1 MPLDATSIA
10 AAVGSTAQNVTFAIA
25 AENVPRKI
33 LVIGTYDPLKTGVVA
48 EVPVQV
54 LSAADAGDKFGFGFP
69 VHRLVKKAFEGSNGI
84 ECWVQPQSEVAGLQA
99 LGSIVA
105 TGPATAAGTI
115 YLYIAGDVLTIPIA
129 SGDDATAI
137 GDAIETAI
145 NAERDL
151 PITALN
157 AAGTVTTT
165 AKDTSVYGNDVNMAV
180 NLGLNQELPAGVALV
195 FTQQTGGTGLPD
207 IDDALDGL
215 GTGDAANDANFTDM
229 VHSYGPES
237 TVIPK
242 VSTYGGIGNDF
253 VGLYTKTIGRPFR
266 CLMGDTAVGSA
277 GLTAAKAVGNGNLED
292 RTNGLLSVPG
302 SPNHPAEIAACA
314 IGVMARI
321 NQNRAGE
328 SYIGKTIPG
337 IIPAPTDASGDR
349 WTDDDDNRNSALLAG
364 VSPTRVQNNAVKLQN
379 VATFYHPAGVST
391 ASNAYRSMRNISIIQ
406 NVLFNNRLN
415 FEAEKWQGISIVADI
430 AKVTNSIDREKARDR
445 NAVIGDLLALTE
457 EYEGHAWIYSA
468 SFTVNQLQ
476 SDPTLVEIR
485 VGGDGFTMKLPLV
498 LSGEGGI
505 FDTVAQVDASLAV
518 FLT

>member
-69 VHRLVKKAFEGSNGI
+69 VHRLVKKA
-84 ECWVQPQSEVAGLQA
+84 AGAQA
-99 LGSIVA
+99 AGSITI

-115 YLYIAGDVLTIPIA
+115 YLYIAGDVLTVAVANADTDAVI
-129 SGDDATAI
+129 ATAI
-137 GDAIETAI
+137 SAAI
-145 NAERDL
+145 NAEQDL
-151 PITALN
+151 PITAS
-157 AAGTVTTT
+157 AALGVVTTT
-165 AKDTSVYGNDVNMAV
+165 AKDTSEFGNDVNMSV
-180 NLGLNQELPAGVALV
+180 NLGLNQELPTGVTV
-195 FTQQTGGTGLPD
+195 VIVQQSGGSGLPD

-215 GTGDAANDANFTDM
+215 GTGDAANDANFTDV
-229 VHSYGPES
+229 VHTYGPES

-349 WTDDDDNRNSALLAG
+349 WTDDYDNRNSALLSG

-445 NAVIGDLLALTE
+445 DAVIGDLLALAE

-468 SFTVNQLQ
+468 SFTIDQLQ
-476 SDPTLVEIR
+476 SDATLVEIR
-485 VGGDGFTMKLPLV
+485 VGGDGFNIKLPLV

-505 FDTVAQVDASLAV
+505 FDTVAQIDASLAV
-518 FLT
+518 FLS